1 MEASVLLILTDV
13 KRVQR
18 GYGTLMP
25 EDIDRMTTTEAAAL
39 LDRGE
44 FGAGSMEPKVR
55 AAIRFLEAGGV
66 RTVIA
71 DLEDAPA
78 ALRGEAGTE
87 LVPG

>member
-1 MEASVLLILTDV
+1 
-13 KRVQR
+13 
-18 GYGTLMP
+18 
-25 EDIDRMTTTEAAAL
+25 MTATEAASL

-55 AAIRFLEAGGV
+55 SAIRFLEAGGV